1 MVRSIW
7 SRRLLKYAAL
17 PAGAAVVL
25 YLVWVASQ
33 GLGTANLC
41 AGIGLL
47 LFIVYMIDLK
57 RSETRADRNIAQRIR
72 AEYPAN
78 DQPQVFELYDRLKS
92 KELEYLFQKVLD
104 DAGGNL
110 DEARKLTGLAESIG
124 WTAFLETRW

>member
-72 AEYPAN
+72 AEYPTN
-78 DQPQVFELYDRLKS
+78 DQPQVLELYDRLKS

-110 DEARKLTGLAESIG
+110 VEARKLTGLAESIG

>member
-78 DQPQVFELYDRLKS
+78 DQPQVFGLYDRLKS

-110 DEARKLTGLAESIG
+110 VEARKLTGLAESIG